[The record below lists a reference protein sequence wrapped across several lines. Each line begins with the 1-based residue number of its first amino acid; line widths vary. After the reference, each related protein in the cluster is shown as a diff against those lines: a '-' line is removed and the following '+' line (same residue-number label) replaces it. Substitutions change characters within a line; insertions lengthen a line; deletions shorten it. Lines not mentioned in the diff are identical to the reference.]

1 MWGLLFGEQTYA
13 LGKICHVPTIGN
25 ISCLCVG
32 QGSQCMKPTFCLP
45 SIAIEGRWQGQDNI
59 LGD

>member
-1 MWGLLFGEQTYA
+1 MLYVRGLLFGEQTYA

-45 SIAIEGRWQGQDNI
+45 SIAIEGR
-59 LGD
+59 